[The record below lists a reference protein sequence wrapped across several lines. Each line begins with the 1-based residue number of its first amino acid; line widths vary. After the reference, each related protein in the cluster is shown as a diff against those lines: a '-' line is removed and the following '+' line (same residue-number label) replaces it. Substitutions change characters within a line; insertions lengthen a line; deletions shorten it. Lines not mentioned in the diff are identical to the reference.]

1 MKMRILGIHDGHNA
15 SACLVEDGKIV
26 SAIQEERLSRIK
38 NIMCFPSKSINAIL
52 KSRGISYSDV
62 DFIAMN
68 SLHMPLKINRER
80 LVEEYK
86 GSDSTTMGLRR
97 LVKGVVKK
105 SFLKRSYLE
114 YRRRNRVQEILNQ
127 GFPYENII
135 FVEHHLAHAA
145 AVYYSSPWNVKEK
158 VLVLTN
164 DAGGDGLCATI
175 NIGENGCIKRIGEI
189 TVDHSVGYIYSM
201 LTFIL
206 GMVPEE
212 HEYKVMGMAPY
223 ASNGDTQKFY
233 SELFRLIEF
242 DDSTEGITWLRKNGC
257 PHTQFSY
264 SYFRR
269 LTELKR
275 FDGIC
280 GGIQKFIEEFLV
292 SWVKNCINKTG
303 IHKVALG
310 GGVFMNVKAN
320 KLISELPEVES
331 LFIFPSCGDESSAIG
346 AAYKVYAQEMSK
358 KGYEINISPLKD
370 IYFGPEFKDEDIEE
384 HLKGNG
390 TNYERKDDIEREV
403 AILLS
408 QGEIVA
414 RFKGRMEFGARGL
427 GNRSILAD
435 PIDNSV
441 IKKINNMIKNRDFW
455 MPFAPSILK
464 DRESDYVVNPKN
476 IKAPY
481 MIMCFDSSDKIDDMR
496 AASHPYDNTIRP
508 QIVEKDGESCFY
520 HLIKEFEKITG
531 RGAILN
537 TSFNLHGYPIVCS
550 PEDALEVF
558 EKSALKY
565 LAMGNFLVWK

>member
-1 MKMRILGIHDGHNA
+1 MRILGIHDGHNA

-127 GFPYENII
+127 GFPYEKII

-164 DAGGDGLCATI
+164 DAGGDGLCATV
-175 NIGENGCIKRIGEI
+175 NIGKNGCIKRIGEI

-233 SELFRLIEF
+233 SELLRLIEF
-242 DDSTEGITWLRKNGC
+242 DDSTGGITWLRKNGC

-358 KGYEINISPLKD
+358 K
-370 IYFGPEFKDEDIEE
+370 
-384 HLKGNG
+384 
-390 TNYERKDDIEREV
+390 R
-403 AILLS
+403 
-408 QGEIVA
+408 
-414 RFKGRMEFGARGL
+414 
-427 GNRSILAD
+427 
-435 PIDNSV
+435 
-441 IKKINNMIKNRDFW
+441 
-455 MPFAPSILK
+455 
-464 DRESDYVVNPKN
+464 
-476 IKAPY
+476 
-481 MIMCFDSSDKIDDMR
+481 
-496 AASHPYDNTIRP
+496 
-508 QIVEKDGESCFY
+508 
-520 HLIKEFEKITG
+520 
-531 RGAILN
+531 
-537 TSFNLHGYPIVCS
+537 
-550 PEDALEVF
+550 
-558 EKSALKY
+558 
-565 LAMGNFLVWK
+565 